1 MTTEKWI
8 VAALAMAFYI
18 FAAVQVW
25 RISREMRKANDEYRA
40 TLDAY
45 SRSSASY
52 TAFRNR
58 IASLDDVGVT
68 HDDSGTGA

>member
-1 MTTEKWI
+1 MTTAEWI
-8 VAALAMAFYI
+8 GAALAMAFYI
-18 FAAVQVW
+18 FAFVQAW
-25 RISREMRKANDEYRA
+25 SISREMRKANDEYRA
-40 TLDAY
+40 A
-45 SRSSASY
+45 Y